1 MDLNGKIL
9 IQVTIISAT
18 VGKNPLEEMESPHS
32 QQESKMQYMGAMY
45 CKMYCQKQQ
54 NDLFDSKANHSISQ

>member
-45 CKMYCQKQQ
+45 CKMYCQK
-54 NDLFDSKANHSISQ
+54 